1 MGEYTASVLWG
12 SPSNFLSFLSS
23 SEGTIEGL
31 QGAETCGE
39 THVDHTTQSHNFQ
52 HLLYAKPQEKDTI
65 DTYPM
70 QREP

>member
-31 QGAETCGE
+31 QGAETHGE

-52 HLLYAKPQEKDTI
+52 HLLCAK
-65 DTYPM
+65 
-70 QREP
+70 